1 MVYLLWSTINSTLRP
16 AEVAWV
22 SHIDLSHRT
31 RKYLPVNHIGFSSGV
46 AHTAGIRNFPDTSET
61 IAHLNIDNS
70 FNLRTT
76 IRHAGVIGLWA
87 SPLNGKK
94 AGGKPG
100 PPAMRHTGLGKLGGL
115 INTAVHATKRA
126 PVQ

>member
-1 MVYLLWSTINSTLRP
+1 M
-16 AEVAWV
+16 
-22 SHIDLSHRT
+22 
-31 RKYLPVNHIGFSSGV
+31 IGFSLQ
-46 AHTAGIRNFPDTSET
+46 D
-61 IAHLNIDNS
+61 S
-70 FNLRTT
+70 FNLGTT

-87 SPLNGKK
+87 SPVNGKK

-126 PVQ
+126 PGELR